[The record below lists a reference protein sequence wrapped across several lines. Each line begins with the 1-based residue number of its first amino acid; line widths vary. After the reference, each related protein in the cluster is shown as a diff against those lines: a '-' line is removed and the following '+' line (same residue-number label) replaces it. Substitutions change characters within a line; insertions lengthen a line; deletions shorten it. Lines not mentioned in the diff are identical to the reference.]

1 MEQITKNC
9 KLVQRNLKLENE
21 VNFTKEQYKV
31 LNEKHKKDEMDKNDQ
46 VRVIVKKQQQKIDK
60 RMKELN
66 LLYEQQKPF
75 ISNTT
80 HQLQIADV
88 EYVEVHDK

>member
-1 MEQITKNC
+1 
-9 KLVQRNLKLENE
+9 
-21 VNFTKEQYKV
+21 
-31 LNEKHKKDEMDKNDQ
+31 
-46 VRVIVKKQQQKIDK
+46 
-60 RMKELN
+60 MKEFN